1 MKVNKI
7 DITPAAKNFGKINA
21 IYNEVLTEGFI
32 TKNQK
37 SIDLF
42 KSYVRSIKENE
53 ILKTQFLVF
62 NNIETKIE
70 ENEFKIKEFVEANID
85 LMSKFSKK
93 DILEANTKLIESV
106 LFEQELDN
114 PLEKLHEAISTL
126 IFIEKSRSNVD
137 AIVEAKTFVMD
148 YIKNNKPKEV
158 NEAIEL
164 PLEILTNVMVDKYNE
179 RYSSL
184 DESEK
189 AVLKVLI
196 ESNDEQKKEV
206 YSNILKECLELV
218 NETLTKYSG
227 SDLDENELK
236 TKDKL
241 LRVKEKLLNDK
252 VEINETFN
260 VEISK
265 LVELRSLLK
274 Q

>member
-126 IFIEKSRSNVD
+126 IFTEKSPSNVD

-158 NEAIEL
+158 TEAIEL

-179 RYSSL
+179 RYSNL

>member
-126 IFIEKSRSNVD
+126 IFTEKSPSNVD

-196 ESNDEQKKEV
+196 VSNDEQKKEV

>member
-1 MKVNKI
+1 
-7 DITPAAKNFGKINA
+7 
-21 IYNEVLTEGFI
+21 
-32 TKNQK
+32 
-37 SIDLF
+37 
-42 KSYVRSIKENE
+42 
-53 ILKTQFLVF
+53 
-62 NNIETKIE
+62 
-70 ENEFKIKEFVEANID
+70 
-85 LMSKFSKK
+85 
-93 DILEANTKLIESV
+93 
-106 LFEQELDN
+106 
-114 PLEKLHEAISTL
+114 
-126 IFIEKSRSNVD
+126 
-137 AIVEAKTFVMD
+137 MD

>member
-85 LMSKFSKK
+85 LMNKFSKK
-93 DILEANTKLIESV
+93 DILEANSKLIESV

-126 IFIEKSRSNVD
+126 IFAEKSPSNVD
-137 AIVEAKTFVMD
+137 AIVEAKTFVID

-158 NEAIEL
+158 TEAIEL